1 MTEKPEITETEEITK
16 MLKKAATEKFWGKI
30 TFGFQN
36 GTITLIRKEKTTRA
50 KINFD

>member
-1 MTEKPEITETEEITK
+1 MTENPEFTETEEITR
-16 MLKKAATEKFWGKI
+16 MMKKASIEKFWGKI

-36 GTITLIRKEKTTRA
+36 GIITLIRKEKTTRA